1 MENNNNKITNKK
13 TRIMNTVKK
22 FKEGIALHSHEITEK
37 SLKIIEK
44 AIKFHED
51 LANDENEDDIEYL
64 IDRSVYF
71 ENLF

>member
-1 MENNNNKITNKK
+1 MKLQK
-13 TRIMNTVKK
+13 
-22 FKEGIALHSHEITEK
+22 K